1 MADFSSVF
9 NHDNDNFVNNNL
21 DYFFTQRK
29 ITEYEDQIDK
39 NMNRTKSKKNIT
51 YNFLAINLPIY
62 SQYNKDINIELWG
75 DKGYNYKGGLT
86 KNEGTFPH
94 LLIKLCGDTQLFVKL
109 EINSND
115 EKQNFV
121 DFIQIPK
128 RYQTIPIL
136 KNTDKSEN
144 SIDIDD
150 K

>member
-29 ITEYEDQIDK
+29 IIEYEDKIDK

-62 SQYNKDINIELWG
+62 SQYNKDINIEIWG

-109 EINSND
+109 IYTFKNEVKTYIHFIPIN
-115 EKQNFV
+115 
-121 DFIQIPK
+121 K
-128 RYQTIPIL
+128 RYQ
-136 KNTDKSEN
+136 S
-144 SIDIDD
+144 
-150 K
+150 